1 MTEFWLALMFIGI
14 VMTMTGWFMIRS
26 DDQRRPADD

>member
-14 VMTMTGWFMIRS
+14 VMTMTGWFMTR
-26 DDQRRPADD
+26 DADRRRQADD